1 MKINNKIVIET
12 PSFERINNNNEWD
25 VDEICHTIIKH
36 KHVMIRADL
45 QGSGKTYAA
54 QHVIKLGY
62 RVLFVCPTN
71 KLAQNNGV
79 NGVTINIFLVWRG
92 WSPSGPVGHRPG
104 PRGHPRLVWVG
115 GARGGAP
122 AGAPSGGTLTRR
134 GRCPAGPESALRG
147 AVRAAAG

>member
-12 PSFERINNNNEWD
+12 QKYERININNEWN
-25 VDEICHTIIKH
+25 VDEICNNIIKY

-54 QHVIKLGY
+54 QHMIKLGY

-79 NGVTINIFLVWRG
+79 NGVTINIFWYDNK
-92 WSPSGPVGHRPG
+92 
-104 PRGHPRLVWVG
+104 
-115 GARGGAP
+115 
-122 AGAPSGGTLTRR
+122 
-134 GRCPAGPESALRG
+134 
-147 AVRAAAG
+147 